1 MFEGKPIL
9 PEESATDSLR
19 PLAWSDLAARLAAT
33 RDLRAS
39 LAVGEEGGV
48 ASFDAN
54 SARWIAAHRSGQ
66 DGVNPDVSANGKG
79 AGSNGAVAPPDSRGG
94 AVRDQ

>member
-9 PEESATDSLR
+9 PQESPAEALR
-19 PLAWSDLAARLAAT
+19 PLAWSELAARLAAT

-39 LAVGEEGGV
+39 LAPGELGAE
-48 ASFDAN
+48 ASFDAS

-66 DGVNPDVSANGKG
+66 DFVNPDASANGKG
-79 AGSNGAVAPPDSRGG
+79 AGPKGGAVSPASRGD